1 MCARRA
7 RKNARKR
14 WRRGFDPRKG
24 CFDEDL
30 PRRLDEAKER
40 VARLE
45 RNVKFLVA
53 KLDAMGHGDDEDVRK
68 CAWSVGWFRSP
79 EVARKVREAME

>member
-1 MCARRA
+1 MKTYRHELTGAI
-7 RKNARKR
+7 
-14 WRRGFDPRKG
+14 KG
-24 CFDEDL
+24 NSRL
-30 PRRLDEAKER
+30 RRRLDEANER

-45 RNVKFLVA
+45 RNVMFLVA
-53 KLDAMGHGDDEDVRK
+53 KLDAMGHGDDEGVRK